1 MKQQSRTAGTD
12 QSAESLQTEKDS
24 EGATVSSH
32 RYLIRD
38 SADSGKS
45 DPDFTTTETH
55 SSSNI
60 RARRS
65 TSKSPS
71 SFNQHFQQ
79 GQQQQPPQLPQ
90 GETTSLTSSTQP
102 MYQATA
108 AETHN
113 QQSHTNNNNNHGL
126 EEVSAT
132 DYTEITYHADASHAS
147 THSRGSGIDESSH
160 SQHSDMYR
168 PSTWSARES
177 HAPVPRRGMVH
188 QRASEDVDSDQ
199 DLSHSET
206 HPPLLEIPE
215 EVYAVRKSALQVL
228 KPLTRTWVVVTVGFS
243 LTVLFGMTRWTRLLR
258 IPFWFILLPSWCSH
272 VGLLVCHMLSA
283 RALSK
288 FISEAN
294 DSRQRPD
301 SRDHLNRTEYLP
313 LLQRS
318 LKFGL
323 KTGVL
328 SFFVFVFEILIY
340 VQLAWGSI
348 SLAAVFLPLW
358 LIVTGGI
365 LDGIIC
371 KTQHFLRV
379 ICWIL
384 VCVAMTLTVLKVDY
398 GMDVIRWRVVVS
410 PVVALLSII
419 SGTLIYIVYGH
430 QIGYYQL
437 TESQLTA
444 GNLYSLAALICIVLF
459 VVIGEVIP
467 LSRPVEIETR
477 IFIVVMAPLV
487 VCLVGMGAWV
497 VSRDEFGRLL
507 LYGGQAAVH
516 PMKLRWEA
524 DGWTSVQSKGV
535 TTIPMFGEVSFRPLE
550 RRNPPGPDA
559 HAGGSCSCCSRCK
572 CCTWY
577 PYEDE
582 EAPVEGMEDLH
593 HPYLQP
599 SPPPGLRINDVLRFR

>member
-1 MKQQSRTAGTD
+1 
-12 QSAESLQTEKDS
+12 
-24 EGATVSSH
+24 
-32 RYLIRD
+32 
-38 SADSGKS
+38 
-45 DPDFTTTETH
+45 
-55 SSSNI
+55 
-60 RARRS
+60 
-65 TSKSPS
+65 
-71 SFNQHFQQ
+71 
-79 GQQQQPPQLPQ
+79 
-90 GETTSLTSSTQP
+90 

-108 AETHN
+108 ADSHADNNSSSSDGNHN
-113 QQSHTNNNNNHGL
+113 SQYVDGVN
-126 EEVSAT
+126 AT
-132 DYTEITYHADASHAS
+132 DYTEIGHHTAAAAAASGGGGGTGSSRSAQNAGMDEISAS
-147 THSRGSGIDESSH
+147 QRSQRTPRSNRVARGSRDPNALDSNLSEHSGPAPMRRQGTVERTIQRSLQRGDSGGSFGNASDENN
-160 SQHSDMYR
+160 
-168 PSTWSARES
+168 SANI
-177 HAPVPRRGMVH
+177 
-188 QRASEDVDSDQ
+188 
-199 DLSHSET
+199 

-228 KPLTRTWVVVTVGFS
+228 KPLTRSWVVVSVGFA

-272 VGLLVCHMLSA
+272 VGLLVCHILSA
-283 RALSK
+283 RALSR

-340 VQLAWGSI
+340 IQLAWGSV
-348 SLAAVFLPLW
+348 SLAVVFLPLW
-358 LIVTGGI
+358 LIVSGGI

-379 ICWIL
+379 VCWML
-384 VCVAMTLTVLKVDY
+384 VCIAMTLTVLKVDY
-398 GMDVIRWRVVVS
+398 GMEDIRWRMVVS
-410 PVVALLSII
+410 PVVVLLSII

-516 PMKLRWEA
+516 PMKLRWEV

-550 RRNPPGPDA
+550 NRNQAADVDMCGR
-559 HAGGSCSCCSRCK
+559 CSCCARCT

-582 EAPVEGMEDLH
+582 EVPVEGMEDIS
-593 HPYLQP
+593 HPYLAT
-599 SPPPGLRINDVLRFR
+599 SPAPLRINDVLQY

>member
-1 MKQQSRTAGTD
+1 M
-12 QSAESLQTEKDS
+12 
-24 EGATVSSH
+24 
-32 RYLIRD
+32 
-38 SADSGKS
+38 
-45 DPDFTTTETH
+45 
-55 SSSNI
+55 
-60 RARRS
+60 
-65 TSKSPS
+65 
-71 SFNQHFQQ
+71 
-79 GQQQQPPQLPQ
+79 
-90 GETTSLTSSTQP
+90 
-102 MYQATA
+102 
-108 AETHN
+108 
-113 QQSHTNNNNNHGL
+113 
-126 EEVSAT
+126 
-132 DYTEITYHADASHAS
+132 
-147 THSRGSGIDESSH
+147 
-160 SQHSDMYR
+160 
-168 PSTWSARES
+168 
-177 HAPVPRRGMVH
+177 
-188 QRASEDVDSDQ
+188 
-199 DLSHSET
+199 
-206 HPPLLEIPE
+206 LL
-215 EVYAVRKSALQVL
+215 VQ
-228 KPLTRTWVVVTVGFS
+228 VVVTVGFS

-272 VGLLVCHMLSA
+272 VGLLVCHILSA

-348 SLAAVFLPLW
+348 SLAVVFLPLW
-358 LIVTGGI
+358 LIVSGGI
-365 LDGIIC
+365 IDGIIC

-384 VCVAMTLTVLKVDY
+384 VCIAMTLTVLKVDY
-398 GMDVIRWRVVVS
+398 GMELIRWRIVVS
-410 PVVALLSII
+410 PVVALLSVL

-524 DGWTSVQSKGV
+524 NGWTSVQSKGV
-535 TTIPMFGEVSFRPLE
+535 TTIPMFGEV
-550 RRNPPGPDA
+550 
-559 HAGGSCSCCSRCK
+559 RCV
-572 CCTWY
+572 C
-577 PYEDE
+577 
-582 EAPVEGMEDLH
+582 
-593 HPYLQP
+593 
-599 SPPPGLRINDVLRFR
+599 LRGINWKLMS